1 MNPKCITFQ
10 SIIISV
16 NLACLTS
23 LFVALFYWSSP
34 KKTLIFFP
42 FISPLSVEI
51 LRYMY
56 IYFKYAIKCEG
67 DNEQMHMNCLTSADL
82 FSAGLIAQMAVVFV
96 ELVHS

>member
-1 MNPKCITFQ
+1 M
-10 SIIISV
+10 
-16 NLACLTS
+16 
-23 LFVALFYWSSP
+23 SP
-34 KKTLIFFP
+34 F
-42 FISPLSVEI
+42 SVEI

-56 IYFKYAIKCEG
+56 IYFKYAIKCGG